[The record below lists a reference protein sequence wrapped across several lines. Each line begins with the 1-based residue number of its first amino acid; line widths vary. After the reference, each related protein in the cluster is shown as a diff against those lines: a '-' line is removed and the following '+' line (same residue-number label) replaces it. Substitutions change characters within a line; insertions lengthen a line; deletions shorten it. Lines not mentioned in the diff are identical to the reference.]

1 MRLVIGK
8 LEVSHETRSVV
19 VLNCPWGCL
28 GEGIGHIR
36 VARGFCIK
44 TRLRAQPLIWKWFFT
59 LMQIKLIFTRKVV
72 HLASFWKWGVLEL
85 GIGLFTPTFLRNL
98 VPANRDFQQITI
110 AVVDAESWG
119 EYVTVVSQIANRRN
133 VDFYNPAIATTPQD
147 SFTFRTWQ
155 SVISKPVHF
164 VIFGLFYF
172 RPPQ

>member
-1 MRLVIGK
+1 MGLFGGRNRPYSSCSGLLHQNEIK
-8 LEVSHETRSVV
+8 SSAIDMEMIFHSHANKTHFHKK
-19 VLNCPWGCL
+19 GCAL
-28 GEGIGHIR
+28 GLILK
-36 VARGFCIK
+36 VRGFG
-44 TRLRAQPLIWKWFFT
+44 TRNWPI
-59 LMQIKLIFTRKVV
+59 
-72 HLASFWKWGVLEL
+72 
-85 GIGLFTPTFLRNL
+85 TPTFLRNL
-98 VPANRDFQQITI
+98 VPADRDFQQITI

-133 VDFYNPAIATTPQD
+133 VDFYTPAIATTPQD